1 MTVNIGPETVAR
13 VQLKNGITVLVYENH
28 ASPAVIVRGH
38 LRAGALFDPADKA
51 GLAVFTA
58 DMLEEGTQNRSSQQ
72 IAEQTE
78 SVGASVGFGAGMHL
92 VGFSAKGLSEDL
104 PLLLDI
110 LGDILLHPSFPADK
124 IDQVRGE
131 LLTALHEREDSTQAM
146 AGLAWRKLAYP
157 AHPYG
162 RDSLGSAA
170 TINAIR
176 RKDLLAFYAQA
187 YRPEGMEFAIV
198 GDIQAKKAVA
208 LVEKHFGHWRVK
220 GEPLAFE
227 IPAAK
232 PLKQVQR
239 KHVKMK
245 TKIQSDVVLGAPALA
260 RTHPDFLEAE
270 MADVIL
276 GEFGMMGRLGDNV
289 RDRLGLAYYARSQL
303 EAAPGPGAWMAY
315 AGVGPQSVDKAVE
328 AMLFEMNRMKSE
340 PVSSAELDDAKDYVT
355 GSQPLRL
362 ESNDGIAAALLDMQF
377 YGLGLDHL
385 QKLPGRIGA
394 ITPVQVQAAAQKYL
408 NTETYALVIAG
419 P

>member
-38 LRAGALFDPADKA
+38 LRAGALFDPVDKP

-58 DMLEEGTQNRSSQQ
+58 DMLEEGTQNRTSQQ

-110 LGDILLHPSFPADK
+110 LGDILLHPSFPPDK

-157 AHPYG
+157 THPYG

-198 GDIQAKKAVA
+198 GDIQAKKAVE

-232 PLKQVQR
+232 PLKKVQH
-239 KHVKMK
+239 KHIKMK

-328 AMLFEMNRMKSE
+328 AMLFEMNRIKSE
-340 PVSSAELDDAKDYVT
+340 PVSNAELDDAKDYVT

-362 ESNDGIAAALLDMQF
+362 ETNDGIAAALLDMQF

-385 QKLPGRIGA
+385 QKLPGRIRA
-394 ITPVQVQAAAQKYL
+394 ITPAQVQAAAQKYL
-408 NTETYALVIAG
+408 NTETYALVVAG

>member
-1 MTVNIGPETVAR
+1 MTVNIGPETVTR
-13 VQLKNGITVLVYENH
+13 VQLKNGVTVLVYENH

-38 LRAGALFDPADKA
+38 LRAGSLFDPADQP

-58 DMLEEGTQNRSSQQ
+58 DMLEEGTKNRSSQQ

-78 SVGASVGFGAGMHL
+78 SVGASVGFGAGVHL
-92 VGFSAKGLSEDL
+92 VGFSAKGLSEDV

-110 LGDILLHPSFPADK
+110 LGDILLHPAFPSGK
-124 IDQVRGE
+124 MEQVRGE
-131 LLTALHEREDSTQAM
+131 LLTSLHEREDSTQAM

-157 AHPYG
+157 GHPYG
-162 RDSLGSAA
+162 RDSLGS
-170 TINAIR
+170 TTSINAIK
-176 RKDLLAFYAQA
+176 RKDLVAFYAQT

-208 LVEKHFGHWRVK
+208 LVEKHFGHWHVK
-220 GEPLAFE
+220 GNPPAFT
-227 IPAAK
+227 ISPAK
-232 PLKQVQR
+232 PLKRVQT
-239 KHVKMK
+239 KHVRMK
-245 TKIQSDVVLGAPALA
+245 TKIRSDIVMGAPALA

-315 AGVGPQSVDKAVE
+315 AGINPQNVQKADE
-328 AMLFEMNRMKSE
+328 AMLYEMNRHKAE
-340 PVSSAELDDAKDYVT
+340 PVSAAELDDAKAYIT

-385 QKLPGRIGA
+385 QKLPDRIAA
-394 ITPVQVQAAAQKYL
+394 ITPAQVQAAAQKYL
-408 NTETYALVIAG
+408 NTETYALVVAG